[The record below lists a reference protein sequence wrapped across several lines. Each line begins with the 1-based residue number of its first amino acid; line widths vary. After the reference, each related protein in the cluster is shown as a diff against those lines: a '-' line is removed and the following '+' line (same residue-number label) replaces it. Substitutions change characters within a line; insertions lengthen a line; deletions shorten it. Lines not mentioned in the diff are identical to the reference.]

1 MATQF
6 ILAPPQSTSSN
17 RTANLIGGSAAA
29 AAILWNCHIAITGPG
44 KFLNA
49 LTTVFRVPPER
60 PMIIPGTRYE
70 GVLGT
75 RYEGVLV
82 RLATRTH
89 RIADE
94 ITGQTRP
101 RRDPR
106 QGTCQKMYVEAF
118 NEYLSRHQNRR
129 NRTS

>member
-1 MATQF
+1 VATQF

-17 RTANLIGGSAAA
+17 RTANLIGRSAAA

-70 GVLGT
+70 GVL
-75 RYEGVLV
+75 V

-94 ITGQTRP
+94 ITRQTRP

-118 NEYLSRHQNRR
+118 NEYLSRHQNRQ